1 MNVRG
6 RCRRTVRAKN
16 AEPAF
21 AKSRLRSLAQPIQM
35 CTQQQST
42 ALPRLF
48 VMLTAVSIVSSSVL
62 AIGQTI
68 SEKSLEGNRVLR
80 ALGAFGIILGDA
92 QEAR

>member
-1 MNVRG
+1 
-6 RCRRTVRAKN
+6 
-16 AEPAF
+16 
-21 AKSRLRSLAQPIQM
+21 M

>member
-1 MNVRG
+1 
-6 RCRRTVRAKN
+6 
-16 AEPAF
+16 
-21 AKSRLRSLAQPIQM
+21 
-35 CTQQQST
+35 
-42 ALPRLF
+42 
-48 VMLTAVSIVSSSVL
+48 MLTAVSIVSSSVL